1 MSARTAVER
10 ARTAYHEAGHLV
22 IGMVL
27 GFRCSSVSIR
37 PDEARGSLGRVVP
50 LEGRDGPMADTI
62 SRGKVERWVC
72 VLYAGYAAEV
82 RFAPDA
88 HDAARDGARGDDA
101 QADDS
106 LERAGRTSDST
117 RHLLRARTAELVE
130 QHWAVIESVAR
141 ALLRH
146 EEFDAVQAE
155 RICERA
161 VPVCSLDSSAD

>member
-1 MSARTAVER
+1 MRNTTKLLGVSLAALAAFADALRGGR
-10 ARTAYHEAGHLV
+10 A
-22 IGMVL
+22 
-27 GFRCSSVSIR
+27 
-37 PDEARGSLGRVVP
+37 P
-50 LEGRDGPMADTI
+50 
-62 SRGKVERWVC
+62 
-72 VLYAGYAAEV
+72 
-82 RFAPDA
+82 
-88 HDAARDGARGDDA
+88 
-101 QADDS
+101 

-161 VPVCSLDSSAD
+161 VPVCSLDSSAY